1 MERVIEQIQRYDG
14 RRQDYDQT
22 RIRDAAEM
30 LVSMIDT
37 EIGFGGQFITIEENE
52 VAIQTHVLGK
62 RDISIYKPVDQSN
75 APIFQKFLE
84 CAVIATAIKNQ
95 QMQEGTPLHEQMI
108 DRVMEVTKGNP
119 LMIKMGSGV
128 ISGAPVARRIYA
140 YLSCFEDLGLLKN
153 LLNVS
158 AKDLKTITT
167 DVLNGAMSKE
177 DVEILTSI
185 REESVA

>member
-1 MERVIEQIQRYDG
+1 MEQVIERIQRYDG
-14 RRQDYDQT
+14 HHQDYDKT

-30 LVSMIDT
+30 LVSMIDM
-37 EIGFGGQFITIEENE
+37 EIGFGGQFTTIEENE
-52 VAIQTHVLGK
+52 VAIQTRVLGK
-62 RDISIYKPVDQSN
+62 RDVSIYKPVDQNN

-84 CAVIATAIKNQ
+84 CAVIATTIKNQ

-108 DRVMEVTKGNP
+108 DQVMEITKGNP
-119 LMIKMGSGV
+119 LMINMGSGL

-153 LLNVS
+153 LLNMPT
-158 AKDLKTITT
+158 KDLKTITA
-167 DVLNGAMSKE
+167 DVLKGTMSKE

-185 REESVA
+185 GEEKAA